1 MTLNNDNLIE
11 EVKTRCSIVDVVG
24 SVVPLKRAGNNHK
37 GLCPFHNEKTPSF
50 VVSEPKQIFTCFG
63 CGATGDVI
71 EFTQKYYN
79 LEFMEAIEKLAKD
92 YGITLPE
99 RKDLGTKVK
108 DEYYEINRMAAR
120 YFYDAFQKEDNAGW
134 LYMKERG
141 IEPLVL
147 KKFGIGYADG
157 EWDSLL
163 KYFESQNISADK
175 LLELGLINQSNGKKF
190 DKYRDRVMFP
200 IINTGGKVIGFGG
213 RALGDN
219 EPKYLNSQE
228 SLVFQ
233 KKNNIYGLNLTRTDI
248 GRLRYGILVEGYMDV
263 ISLYQYGVP
272 NVGASLGTALTENQ
286 AHLLKRYTDNV
297 ILAYDSD
304 NAGVLAAIRG
314 SEILYKEGLKAKVL
328 HVTSGKDPDDF
339 IKTKGK
345 EAFLDLVKVAPSYGE
360 YRISVLKKDYDL
372 QSLEGR
378 IEYLKAA
385 TQFLLQLTPVE
396 ADAYIEKLA
405 EGTGISEGAIRRELK
420 ESRDG
425 KSLRVKGPIQ
435 NERYPS
441 SSEKSENSQF
451 SMLEKNLLKILLIR
465 EDFLAKVIPYEK
477 AFESKESREL
487 FERIKE
493 YILKEDTLDIKQLV
507 DGMEKSQS
515 DLVYDLL
522 ENVRIAGK
530 EEMVL
535 EECIETFEMSEIT
548 KREREIID
556 MLDLADES
564 LENAEN
570 HIEHIKK
577 LEEELM
583 QIQIKK
589 NGRG

>member
-1 MTLNNDNLIE
+1 M
-11 EVKTRCSIVDVVG
+11 
-24 SVVPLKRAGNNHK
+24 
-37 GLCPFHNEKTPSF
+37 
-50 VVSEPKQIFTCFG
+50 
-63 CGATGDVI
+63 
-71 EFTQKYYN
+71 
-79 LEFMEAIEKLAKD
+79 
-92 YGITLPE
+92 
-99 RKDLGTKVK
+99 
-108 DEYYEINRMAAR
+108 
-120 YFYDAFQKEDNAGW
+120 
-134 LYMKERG
+134 
-141 IEPLVL
+141 
-147 KKFGIGYADG
+147 
-157 EWDSLL
+157 
-163 KYFESQNISADK
+163 
-175 LLELGLINQSNGKKF
+175 
-190 DKYRDRVMFP
+190 
-200 IINTGGKVIGFGG
+200 
-213 RALGDN
+213 
-219 EPKYLNSQE
+219 
-228 SLVFQ
+228 
-233 KKNNIYGLNLTRTDI
+233 
-248 GRLRYGILVEGYMDV
+248 
-263 ISLYQYGVP
+263 
-272 NVGASLGTALTENQ
+272 
-286 AHLLKRYTDNV
+286 
-297 ILAYDSD
+297 
-304 NAGVLAAIRG
+304 
-314 SEILYKEGLKAKVL
+314 
-328 HVTSGKDPDDF
+328 
-339 IKTKGK
+339 
-345 EAFLDLVKVAPSYGE
+345 APSYGE